1 MTLPETLLDPQ
12 AYPHPARDLRMIET
26 HISWV
31 FLAGEHAYK
40 VKKPLRLAFLDY
52 STRELR
58 EAACREELRLNRRT
72 APELYIDV
80 VPIGGSPPRVDGGGP
95 ILDWAVRMHRFPQ
108 QALFA
113 AMADDGLL
121 HPWQV
126 DSLAEAIASFHGKAD
141 VSAAD
146 SGFGSPL
153 AVEGDALRN
162 FSEIAALSPPEGMA
176 SEALAVLR
184 QWTVDAAAA
193 LRERFEA
200 RRAGGFVRE
209 CHGDLHLGNVV
220 LVAGGPRPFDCIEF
234 DPALRWTDVMSDV
247 AFLFMDFAA
256 RGLPRLG
263 YRFLDRYLERTGDFE
278 GVRLLR
284 FYAVYRAMVRAKVAY
299 LRWAQ
304 AAPEK
309 AEETLDDATFHVELA
324 ARLAHVEPPVMVL
337 MHGPSASGKTGASQR
352 VLESLGALR
361 VRSDIERWRLP
372 AAAAAKPGERIYAK
386 SRIDATYARLAAIAA
401 TILDAGYPVVVD
413 ATFLSA
419 ARRARF
425 HGLAATKGAA
435 LEIMSCRAPVDVL
448 RARIELRLRKGH
460 DASEADL
467 SVLAEQM
474 RGADALDGTEGQQ
487 ATLLDTTSPGEWI
500 GAVETFARR
509 HGNALRP

>member
-1 MTLPETLLDPQ
+1 MTLPDSLLDPH
-12 AYPHPARDLRMIET
+12 AYPHPVRDLRMIET

-40 VKKPLRLAFLDY
+40 VKKPLRLPFLDY
-52 STRELR
+52 STLALR
-58 EAACREELRLNRRT
+58 EAACHEELRLNRRT
-72 APELYIDV
+72 APELYLDV
-80 VPIGGSPPRVDGGGP
+80 IPIGGSPPSVEGGAP
-95 ILDWAVRMHRFPQ
+95 VVDWAVRMHRFPQ

-121 HPWQV
+121 QPWQV
-126 DSLAEAIASFHGKAD
+126 DSLAEAIASFHGK
-141 VSAAD
+141 VEVAA
-146 SGFGSPL
+146 SGTDFGSPA
-153 AVEGDALRN
+153 AVEADALRN
-162 FSEIAALSPPEGMA
+162 FTEIAALSPPAGIA
-176 SEALAVLR
+176 SEALGVLR

-193 LRERFEA
+193 LRERLEA
-200 RRAGGFVRE
+200 RKAAGFVRE

-220 LVAGGPRPFDCIEF
+220 LTASGPRPFDCIEF

-256 RGLPRLG
+256 RGLPRLA

-299 LRWAQ
+299 MRWAQ
-304 AAPEK
+304 ATPEK
-309 AEETLDDATFHVELA
+309 ADETLDDATFHVELA
-324 ARLAHVEPPVMVL
+324 ARLAQVEAPVMVL

-352 VLESLGALR
+352 VLESLGAIR
-361 VRSDIERWRLP
+361 IRSDIERWRLP
-372 AAAAAKPGERIYAK
+372 AAAPKPGERMYVK
-386 SRIDATYARLAAIAA
+386 SRIDATYARLGMLAA

-425 HGLAATKGAA
+425 HGLAASKGAA
-435 LEIMSCRAPVDVL
+435 LEILSCRAPMDVL
-448 RARIELRLRKGH
+448 RDRIELRMRKGH

-467 SVLAEQM
+467 SVLAEQV

-487 ATLLDTTSPGEWI
+487 ATILDTTSPGEWV
-500 GAVETFARR
+500 GAVESFADRFA
-509 HGNALRP
+509 NALRP

>member
-1 MTLPETLLDPQ
+1 MTLPEILLDPQ

-40 VKKPLRLAFLDY
+40 VKKPLRLPFLDY

-80 VPIGGSPPRVDGGGP
+80 VPIGGLRPSVDGGEP
-95 ILDWAVRMHRFPQ
+95 VLDWAVRMHRFPQ

-121 HPWQV
+121 QPWQV
-126 DSLAEAIASFHGKAD
+126 DSLAEAIASFHGKAE
-141 VSAAD
+141 VCAAGSD
-146 SGFGSPL
+146 FGAPST
-153 AVEGDALRN
+153 VEGDALSN
-162 FSEIAALSPPEGMA
+162 FSEIAALSPPEGIA
-176 SEALAVLR
+176 REALAVLR
-184 QWTVDAAAA
+184 QWTADAAAT
-193 LRERFEA
+193 LRERFDA

-209 CHGDLHLGNVV
+209 CHGDLHLNNVV
-220 LVAGGPRPFDCIEF
+220 LMASGPRPFDCIEF
-234 DPALRWTDVMSDV
+234 DPALRRTDVMSDV

-304 AAPEK
+304 ATPEK
-309 AEETLDDATFHVELA
+309 VEETLDDATFHVELA
-324 ARLAHVEPPVMVL
+324 ARLAQVEAPVMVL

-352 VLESLGALR
+352 VLESLGAIR

-372 AAAAAKPGERIYAK
+372 AAAAKPGERMYAK
-386 SRIDATYARLAAIAA
+386 SRIDATYARLAVLAA
-401 TILDAGYPVVVD
+401 AILDAGYPVVVD

-435 LEIMSCRAPVDVL
+435 LEIMSCRAPADVL

-467 SVLAEQM
+467 SVLAEQL
-474 RGADALDGTEGQQ
+474 RGADALDGAEGRQ